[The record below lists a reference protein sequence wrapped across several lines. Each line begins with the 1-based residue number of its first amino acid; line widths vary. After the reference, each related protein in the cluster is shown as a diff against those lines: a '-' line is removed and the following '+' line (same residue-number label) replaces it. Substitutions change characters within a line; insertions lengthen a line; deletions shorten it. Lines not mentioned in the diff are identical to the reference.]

1 MLPKAESAEQVRQA
15 IAAMRF
21 KSKGGTRPD
30 DVGTAPAFWGM
41 SEAEYKQRPTCGR
54 SIPKAS

>member
-1 MLPKAESAEQVRQA
+1 
-15 IAAMRF
+15 MRF

-41 SEAEYKQRPTCGR
+41 TEAEYKAARPTSGR
-54 SIPKAS
+54 STPKAS